1 MTIRKPLV
9 VRHDASAL
17 LRPRNIVLVGASDR
31 PRHWS
36 GRVYD
41 NLRRFGFPGGVYPVN
56 PKRETIWG
64 VPCFPNVAA
73 LPEAPD
79 HILSFLPADLVP
91 GLLREAAAAGA
102 RSALVFAGGF
112 GEGNDSKGRERA
124 RELAKVVDETG
135 IALCGPNCLGNVAAP
150 SRAVTL
156 PDDGL
161 GGIEPGPV
169 AIIAQSGGL
178 CVALNR
184 ILAERA
190 MMPSYLISCGN
201 QVGLAAGDY
210 IRYMADEPQ
219 VRAILLYLEQVVRVD
234 DFLDACRTA
243 RAAGKMVIAVKIG
256 GSDAGRAAA
265 LAHTGSLAGAVE
277 AFDAV
282 AGAAGVTRFDCLED
296 AIEALEY
303 AVRAYPP
310 RGPAVAVMTNSGAM
324 KSLVSESAARAGVPL
339 VRFSNATQERISSQL
354 AADAPAGNPI
364 DTKQTI
370 RTENYL
376 ACLDALA
383 DDPEVGLILLGEEI
397 PQVTGIERK
406 EANLRGVA
414 EWTRT
419 RRDRPPLALF
429 TPVNVS
435 PSEHAKSLRAGL
447 AHVPY
452 LSEPDRAFRVVQRF
466 NDQIARHTRAETA
479 SAPAPGA
486 DGRESLQTLARMR
499 GPEPRT
505 LSEAQSKAALGPW
518 GLRIARETLAADAD
532 AAADAADVMGYPV
545 VIKGVAPTLAHKTE
559 AGAVMLNL
567 GDAVAV
573 KAACAK
579 IAANVEAYA
588 PGTMLEGYLVA
599 EQVGGGTELALGIS
613 RDAEMGPVVM
623 FGMGGVML
631 ELYKDVA
638 FGRAGLNKAEAAA
651 MIDATRAGQVLAGWR
666 GAPALDRDAVIDA
679 IVALGA
685 LAAEAGDVIK
695 AVDINPLVAL
705 PKGRG
710 VLALDA
716 LVVLSGTDS

>member
-1 MTIRKPLV
+1 MTSRNPLV
-9 VRHDASAL
+9 IRHDASAL

-36 GRVYD
+36 GRVYE

-56 PKRETIWG
+56 PKRETIWD

-112 GEGNDSKGRERA
+112 GEGNDPRGRERA
-124 RELAKVVDETG
+124 RELAAVVEETG

-201 QVGLAAGDY
+201 QIGLAAGDY

-243 RAAGKMVIAVKIG
+243 QAAGKAVIAIKIG

-296 AIEALEY
+296 AVEALEY
-303 AVRAYPP
+303 AVRADPP
-310 RGPAVAVMTNSGAM
+310 RAPAVAVVSNSGAL

-339 VRFSNATQERISSQL
+339 AKFSEATQTRISAQL
-354 AADAPAGNPI
+354 AADAPPGNPV

-383 DDPEVGLILLGEEI
+383 DDPEVGLILLGEEL
-397 PQVTGIERK
+397 PQVPGIERK
-406 EANLRGVA
+406 EANLRGVSK
-414 EWTRT
+414 WTQE

-435 PSEHAKSLRAGL
+435 PSDHAKGLRAGL
-447 AHVPY
+447 AHLPY

-466 NDQIARHTRAETA
+466 NDQIARRTRAA
-479 SAPAPGA
+479 AAPAPAASA
-486 DGRESLQTLARMR
+486 DALASLNKLADAR
-499 GPEPRT
+499 GDTPRT
-505 LSEAQSKAALGPW
+505 LSEAQSKTLLAPW
-518 GLRIARETLAADAD
+518 GIRAARETLAIDAGTAIK
-532 AAADAADVMGYPV
+532 AAEEMGYPV
-545 VIKGVAPTLAHKTE
+545 VIKGMAPTLAHKTE
-559 AGAVMLNL
+559 AGAVMLNIT
-567 GDAVAV
+567 DAAAV
-573 KAACAK
+573 EAACAK
-579 IAANVEAYA
+579 IATNVEVYA
-588 PGTMLEGYLVA
+588 PGTVLEGFLVA
-599 EQVGGGTELALGIS
+599 EQVTGGAEFALGIS

-623 FGMGGVML
+623 FGMGGIML

-638 FGRAGLNKAEAAA
+638 FGRAGLNRVEAAA
-651 MIDATRAGQVLAGWR
+651 MIDATRAGRLLAGWR
-666 GAPALDRDAVIDA
+666 GAPPLDREAVIEA
-679 IVALGA
+679 IVGLGA
-685 LAAEAGDVIK
+685 LAAQAGDRIE

-705 PKGRG
+705 PAGRG
-710 VLALDA
+710 ALALDA
-716 LVVLSGTDS
+716 LVVLSDTGT

>member
-1 MTIRKPLV
+1 VTTRTPPV
-9 VRHDASAL
+9 VHHDAGAL

-36 GRVYD
+36 GRVYE

-56 PKRETIWG
+56 PKRETIWD

-112 GEGNDSKGRERA
+112 GEGNDPKGRERA
-124 RELAKVVDETG
+124 RELAKVVEETG

-169 AIIAQSGGL
+169 AVIAQSGGL

-210 IRYMADEPQ
+210 IRFMAGEPQ
-219 VRAILLYLEQVVRVD
+219 VRAILLYLEQVARVD

-243 RAAGKMVIAVKIG
+243 QAAGKAVLAVKIG

-296 AIEALEY
+296 AVEALEY
-303 AVRAYPP
+303 AVRAAPP
-310 RGPAVAVMTNSGAM
+310 RGPAVAVVSNSGAL

-339 VRFSNATQERISSQL
+339 ARFSETTQARISEQL
-354 AADAPAGNPI
+354 AADAPRGNPV

-397 PQVTGIERK
+397 PQVPGIERK
-406 EANLRGVA
+406 ESNLRGVA
-414 EWTRT
+414 KWTKEREN
-419 RRDRPPLALF
+419 RPPLALF

-435 PSEHAKSLRAGL
+435 PSAHAKSLRAGL
-447 AHVPY
+447 AHLPY

-466 NDQIARHTRAETA
+466 NDQIARRTRAEA
-479 SAPAPGA
+479 GPGPKA
-486 DGRESLQTLARMR
+486 GAEALARLRELAEAR
-499 GPEPRT
+499 GDGPRT
-505 LSEAQSKAALGPW
+505 LSEAQSKALLAPW
-518 GLRIARETLAADAD
+518 GLRAARETLATDPQSAAG
-532 AAADAADVMGYPV
+532 AADAMGYPV

-567 GDAVAV
+567 ADAAAV
-573 KAACAK
+573 KAACAT
-579 IAANVEAYA
+579 IAGNVEAYA
-588 PGTMLEGYLVA
+588 PGTKLEGFLVA
-599 EQVGGGTELALGIS
+599 EQVTGGAELALGIS

-638 FGRAGLNKAEAAA
+638 FGRAGLNRAEAAA
-651 MIDATRAGQVLAGWR
+651 MIDATRAGKLLAGWR
-666 GAPALDRDAVIDA
+666 GAPALDREAVIDA

-685 LAAEAGDVIK
+685 LAAHSGDIIE

-705 PKGRG
+705 PEGRG
-710 VLALDA
+710 ALALDA
-716 LVVLSGTDS
+716 LVVLSGTGS